1 MRFIAANDGVDSERE
16 DNDFTPL
23 RNTINE
29 WYEQDT
35 SKKIRAVFRA
45 KGMSGKRLSTQ
56 ALYGYLWDSEG
67 NLTTD
72 PETASVVKLIF
83 QLTAEGNGPGK
94 IARRLR
100 EMEIVTLG
108 TMEFER
114 TGRTRRYD
122 PENPCF
128 WLSSTIVHILNPTS
142 AKRRFKI
149 RKKSK

>member
-45 KGMSGKRLSTQ
+45 KGISGKRLSTQ

-114 TGRTRRYD
+114 TGRTAAMTRRT
-122 PENPCF
+122 PASGCPAP
-128 WLSSTIVHILNPTS
+128 LSTFSTTAIIS
-142 AKRRFKI
+142 AI
-149 RKKSK
+149 R

>member
-100 EMEIVTLG
+100 DFLSGVAYANEGKIKKVAISTYIITPYNVDILG
-108 TMEFER
+108 DLIDEL
-114 TGRTRRYD
+114 
-122 PENPCF
+122 ENNGLYF
-128 WLSSTIVHILNPTS
+128 
-142 AKRRFKI
+142 
-149 RKKSK
+149 